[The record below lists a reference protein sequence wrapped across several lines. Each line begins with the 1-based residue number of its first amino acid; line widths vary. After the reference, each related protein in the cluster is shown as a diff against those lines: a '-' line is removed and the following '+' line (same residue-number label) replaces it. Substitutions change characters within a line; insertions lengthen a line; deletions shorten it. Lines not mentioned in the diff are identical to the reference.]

1 METRNR
7 SGMVRIG
14 TVTTSRVDLDFGST
28 FDQYARSSGPL
39 RDGGQ
44 VPGAVVCDPLHDGRA
59 GNRLRD

>member
-1 METRNR
+1 
-7 SGMVRIG
+7 MVRIG

-44 VPGAVVCDPLHDGRA
+44 VSGAVVCDPLHDGRA
-59 GNRLRD
+59 GNRLYD